1 MKPPKSTG
9 REQFG
14 EAFVTELL
22 NRFKKHS
29 KENILA
35 TVTMFTACS
44 IVHHYKAFILP
55 YYEIDEV
62 ILGGG
67 GSYNNTLVEMLRNG
81 LEKRN
86 VAYVYKKI
94 LVILQ
99 QRKKQL
105 HLLF

>member
-14 EAFVTELL
+14 EAFVTGLL

-35 TVTMFTACS
+35 TVTMFTASS
-44 IVHHYKAFILP
+44 IVHHYQEFIFP

-67 GSYNNTLVEMLRNG
+67 SYNRTLVEMIRFG
-81 LEKRN
+81 LKEENAK
-86 VAYVYKKI
+86 YLFKKI
-94 LVILQ
+94 
-99 QRKKQL
+99 
-105 HLLF
+105 